1 MKATIIT
8 ATLAVPLAAGLAVCD
23 SHPFHQAATAHL
35 ARRRPLSQAAL
46 AMPCDLRGTEIVA
59 RDVLSSLA
67 DRDQQLQPIGCPSTR
82 RQSSWP
88 PVSWA
93 KDRKDPK

>member
-35 ARRRPLSQAAL
+35 APTSAPSPR
-46 AMPCDLRGTEIVA
+46 LRWQCRATSADGNVA

-82 RQSSWP
+82 RRSS
-88 PVSWA
+88 
-93 KDRKDPK
+93 